1 MVARADFNLYMG
13 IDGIIVT
20 VSVDGFSVII
30 LIYTDSKIL
39 Q

>member
-1 MVARADFNLYMG
+1 MVAGADFDLYMG

-20 VSVDGFSVII
+20 ISVDGFATIT